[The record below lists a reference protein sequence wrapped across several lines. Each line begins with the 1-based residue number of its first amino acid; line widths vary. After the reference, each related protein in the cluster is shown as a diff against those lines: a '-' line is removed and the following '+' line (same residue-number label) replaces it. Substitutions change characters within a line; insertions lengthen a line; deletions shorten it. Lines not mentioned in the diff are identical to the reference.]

1 MKLSTTAQKTDSQIS
16 LRMNLL
22 QRVMIFNTALCL
34 RRKSFKQVREI
45 LIQVSGKKKWTSM
58 YTASQ
63 YGLDTWGGRVLASVP
78 QERRGLI
85 LYF

>member
-1 MKLSTTAQKTDSQIS
+1 
-16 LRMNLL
+16 
-22 QRVMIFNTALCL
+22 
-34 RRKSFKQVREI
+34 
-45 LIQVSGKKKWTSM
+45 M

>member
-1 MKLSTTAQKTDSQIS
+1 
-16 LRMNLL
+16 
-22 QRVMIFNTALCL
+22 
-34 RRKSFKQVREI
+34 
-45 LIQVSGKKKWTSM
+45 M

-85 LYF
+85 LYFQDVHFFTFGQCILALMIKLDVQCMFDIS